1 MNTEPVRVLVVEDSA
16 TQAEEVRL
24 VLESGGFEV
33 ETAPTAEAGLE
44 CLERASFDLAIS
56 DVIMPGLSGY
66 EFCRR
71 VKGDVPWKALP
82 VLLLTSLRE
91 PIDIIHALECGADG
105 FLSKPCEPERL
116 ISRVTTLLESR
127 RLHSLTPGA
136 SGIDVHFAGKRFSIR
151 SSKEQILNLLVSTFE
166 DVARK
171 NDEVTTARD
180 VLAEKHEQL
189 LRAEQQKE
197 ELAALVVH
205 DLKSP
210 AAGIMMAARSQL
222 KSTSLS
228 EGDRALWGLVYA
240 SAESIN
246 RMVLNLLEVA
256 GSADGVFAP
265 RPVMVDVPELMGEI
279 RQLMTPVADTLRQEI
294 RMQVQPGVPRLR
306 ADPDLLRRVLQN
318 LVDNAMRYSPPGSVV
333 LVEADATGGGVC
345 FRVRDR
351 GPGIPVALRERVF
364 DKYVRIARTE
374 AKQRTSGKG
383 LGLAFCRIAV
393 EAHRGRIW
401 VEDNQP
407 HGSVFVVQL
416 PSE

>member
-1 MNTEPVRVLVVEDSA
+1 MSTDHVRVLVVEDSA
-16 TQAEEVRL
+16 TQAEALRL
-24 VLESGGFEV
+24 ILESGGFEV
-33 ETAPTAEAGLE
+33 DTAPTAEAGLE
-44 CLERASFDLAIS
+44 CLERSSFDLAIS
-56 DVIMPGLSGY
+56 DIIMPGLSGY

-71 VKGDVPWKALP
+71 VKGDIPWTAIP
-82 VLLLTSLRE
+82 VLLLTSLRD
-91 PIDIIHALECGADG
+91 PIDVMHALECGADG
-105 FLSKPCEPERL
+105 FLSKPCEPDRL
-116 ISRVTTLLESR
+116 ISGVTNLLEYR
-127 RLHSLTPGA
+127 RLHSLSSGA
-136 SGIDVHFAGKRFSIR
+136 SGIDVHFAGKRFSVR

-166 DVARK
+166 EMVRK
-171 NDEVTTARD
+171 SEDITTARD
-180 VLAEKHEQL
+180 ALAEKHEQL

-222 KSTSLS
+222 KANSLS
-228 EGDRALWGLVYA
+228 DGDRALWGLVYA
-240 SAESIN
+240 SAEGIN
-246 RMVLNLLEVA
+246 RMVLDLLEVA
-256 GSADGVFAP
+256 GGADGLFAP
-265 RPVMVDVPELMGEI
+265 RPTTVDVPKLIGEI
-279 RQLMTPVADTLRQEI
+279 QRLMTPAADSLRQEI
-294 RMQVQPGVPRLR
+294 RTQVQPGVPPLR

-318 LVDNAMRYSPPGSVV
+318 LVENAMRYSPPGSLVQ
-333 LVEADATGGGVC
+333 VEADATAGVVC

-364 DKYVRIARTE
+364 DKYVRIAGTDAERRS
-374 AKQRTSGKG
+374 AGKG